1 MEGEFFQL
9 KKDIPKLC
17 MCLQCRR
24 HIYNLDANLS
34 IRQMAPE
41 ITGIISCTKY
51 SWFFVLI
58 EKKGIE

>member
-51 SWFFVLI
+51 S
-58 EKKGIE
+58 